1 MKNNLRLK
9 GRIVEKGYTLSS
21 FAEVLG
27 LSRAGL
33 RNKMSGVSSFR
44 VSEVKKMCDL
54 LDIEYSEVGDY
65 FFG

>member
-27 LSRAGL
+27 LSRASL

>member
-27 LSRAGL
+27 LSRASL
-33 RNKMSGVSSFR
+33 RNKMSGASSFR

-54 LDIEYSEVGDY
+54 LDIEYSEVGNY
-65 FFG
+65 FFS